1 MPAAQQLDSS
11 SDNRSAAL
19 WAYHRWNADWL
30 ESTTRLSTSIPDIG
44 THPPGMALPR
54 TAWVRLNPPP
64 HWCRTFPLMLTK
76 CGMAPFAAY
85 KCDAEKKKSIK
96 AESLMKRLPSKLTFS
111 KLPENVTVT
120 RVTGSF
126 QIPKKIAVAGK
137 IAQNESLLKHAC
149 WVQLLQFV
157 LQI

>member
-1 MPAAQQLDSS
+1 
-11 SDNRSAAL
+11 
-19 WAYHRWNADWL
+19 
-30 ESTTRLSTSIPDIG
+30 
-44 THPPGMALPR
+44 
-54 TAWVRLNPPP
+54 
-64 HWCRTFPLMLTK
+64 MLTK

-149 WVQLLQFV
+149 
-157 LQI
+157 